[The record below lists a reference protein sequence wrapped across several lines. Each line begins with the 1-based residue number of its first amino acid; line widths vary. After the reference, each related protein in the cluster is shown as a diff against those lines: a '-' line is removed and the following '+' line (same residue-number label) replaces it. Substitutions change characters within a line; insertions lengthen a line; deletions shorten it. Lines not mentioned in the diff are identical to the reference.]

1 LKKARDSEKDGTQ
14 TLEIDVEYFE
24 SFKRFW
30 WAMYIALPL
39 VYLFVT
45 LMF

>member
-14 TLEIDVEYFE
+14 TLDIDVEYFK
-24 SFKRFW
+24 SLKRLW

-39 VYLFVT
+39 VYLFLT
-45 LMF
+45 LIF